1 MSGSRDR
8 DAVTFP
14 RVWRELLAAPSTMNR
29 RNAVTMQI
37 HGHTSAGFRSLT
49 DVMTATVVATPIARN
64 TIDSNWAKIRLRTMA
79 TVPTE
84 R

>member
-1 MSGSRDR
+1 
-8 DAVTFP
+8 
-14 RVWRELLAAPSTMNR
+14 
-29 RNAVTMQI
+29 MQI